1 MVYNENK
8 YKRRLIKS
16 MEECMKKMGLAVA
29 CILVAAMIFVSCAS
43 TKSTGQSAV
52 LKSKDV
58 SFKSEQGSLTVSNE
72 TSSDLVIFVG
82 RVEKSAIL
90 GGISKNSSRTFDL
103 SKISGISDSGSLLI
117 RAATYELYKGKARIT
132 EEDVIYTGLV
142 VYNLKDPTDK
152 SNISIYRGVDTQQQT
167 CIYVSN
173 ESENFVLEL
182 RMDNPSQGEVLATLA
197 PLTTNK
203 RIYLAPRDDG
213 LSYDFYPTF
222 VYVNPK
228 TNEKT
233 SMNAGK
239 TDRKRAVP
247 EKVGGTITPIRFT
260 GPSASSIGYDVA
272 FISLQN
278 DTGSGIEFRNA
289 STILKDQKGVGFTAS
304 GRSAVYEITS
314 TNGESGQTYTALTM
328 VFDDFSEK
336 KLAAQTFLPGY
347 KYELI
352 VTAMNGP
359 YQYDIREVEQKSL
372 VEDSRIQLFME

>member
-1 MVYNENK
+1 
-8 YKRRLIKS
+8 
-16 MEECMKKMGLAVA
+16 MKKRQLLIAGMGIALASLLA
-29 CILVAAMIFVSCAS
+29 SCAS
-43 TKSTGQSAV
+43 TKAAQKEPTV
-52 LKSKDV
+52 TLKAKDV
-58 SFKSEQGSLTVSNE
+58 SFESEQGSLTISNE
-72 TSSDLVIFVG
+72 TASDLVIFVG
-82 RVEKSAIL
+82 RVEKNALL
-90 GGISKNSSRTFDL
+90 GGISKNAARSFDL
-103 SKISGISDSGSLLI
+103 SKVVGIADSGSLLI
-117 RAATYELYKGKARIT
+117 RAATYDAYKGKARIT
-132 EEDVIYTGLV
+132 EEDVVYTGLV
-142 VYNLKDPTDK
+142 VYNLKDPADR
-152 SNISIYRGVDTQQQT
+152 SNLSIYKGIDTQLQT

-182 RMDNPSQGEVLATLA
+182 RLGNPSQGEVIATLA

-203 RIYLAPRDDG
+203 RIFLAPRDDG

-247 EKVGGTITPIRFT
+247 EAVGGTITPIRFT
-260 GPSASSIGYDVA
+260 GPSASSVGYDVA

-289 STILKDQKGVGFTAS
+289 GTILKDQKGIGFTAS

-352 VTAMNGP
+352 VTAMNGT
-359 YQYDIREVEQKSL
+359 YQYDIREVGQKSL

>member
-1 MVYNENK
+1 MKSVY
-8 YKRRLIKS
+8 L
-16 MEECMKKMGLAVA
+16 LAVVA
-29 CILVAAMIFVSCAS
+29 LVAVASVAVSCAS
-43 TKSTGQSAV
+43 TKTNTTPGKEASVT
-52 LKSKDV
+52 LKKKDV
-58 SFKSEQGSLTVSNE
+58 DFKSEQGSLTINNE

-82 RVEKSAIL
+82 KVEKGSIL
-90 GGISKNSSRTFDL
+90 GGIAKNGSRSFDL
-103 SKISGISDSGSLLI
+103 SKLPGIADTGSLLI
-117 RAATYELYKGKARIT
+117 RAANYETYSGKARIT
-132 EEDVIYTGLV
+132 EEDVVYTGLV
-142 VYNLKDPTDK
+142 VYNLKDPADR
-152 SNISIYRGVDTQQQT
+152 SSLSIFRGIDTQQQT

-182 RMDNPSQGEVLATLA
+182 RQGNPSQGEVIATLA

-233 SMNAGK
+233 SMNSGK

-247 EKVGGTITPIRFT
+247 EAVGGAITPIRFT
-260 GPSASSIGYDVA
+260 APSSASIGYDVA

-289 STILKDQKGVGFTAS
+289 GTILKDQKGSGFTAS

-314 TNGESGQTYTALTM
+314 INGESGQTYSALTM

-336 KLAAQTFLPGY
+336 TVAPQSFLPGY
-347 KYELI
+347 KYELV
-352 VTAMNGP
+352 VTDMNGN
-359 YQYDIREVEQKSL
+359 YQYDIREVGKKSL
-372 VEDSRIQLFME
+372 VEDARIQLFME

>member
-1 MVYNENK
+1 
-8 YKRRLIKS
+8 
-16 MEECMKKMGLAVA
+16 MKKMSLAVA
-29 CILVAAMIFVSCAS
+29 CILAVAMIFVSCAS
-43 TKSTGQSAV
+43 TKSAGQSAV

-82 RVEKSAIL
+82 RVEKSAVL

-152 SNISIYRGVDTQQQT
+152 SNISIFRGVDTQQQT

-304 GRSAVYEITS
+304 GRSAVYEVTS
-314 TNGESGQTYTALTM
+314 TNGESGQTYSALTM

-336 KLAAQTFLPGY
+336 TIAPQKFKPGY

-352 VTAMNGP
+352 VTAMNGI
-359 YQYDIREVEQKSL
+359 YQYDIREVGKKSL
-372 VEDSRIQLFME
+372 VEDARIELFME

>member
-1 MVYNENK
+1 
-8 YKRRLIKS
+8 
-16 MEECMKKMGLAVA
+16 MKKLVSVVA
-29 CILVAAMIFVSCAS
+29 CLCALTGLFVSCGSTSNAS
-43 TKSTGQSAV
+43 GGTVT

-58 SFKSEQGSLTVSNE
+58 NFKSESGSLSIQNE
-72 TSSDLVIFVG
+72 TTSDLVIFVG
-82 RVEKSAIL
+82 RIEKGSVL
-90 GGISKNSSRTFDL
+90 GGIEKNGTRSFDL

-117 RAATYELYKGKARIT
+117 RAATYEAYKGKARIT
-132 EEDVIYTGLV
+132 EDDVIYTGLV
-142 VYNLKDPTDK
+142 VYNLKDPADR
-152 SNISIYRGVDTQQQT
+152 SSLSIFRGVDTQQQT

-182 RMDNPSQGEVLATLA
+182 RQGNPSQGEVIATLA

-228 TNEKT
+228 TNEKS

-247 EKVGGTITPIRFT
+247 EKVGGAITPIRFT
-260 GPSASSIGYDVA
+260 GPSASTIGYDVA

-289 STILKDQKGVGFTAS
+289 NTILKDQKGIGFTAS
-304 GRSAVYEITS
+304 GRSAVYEVTS
-314 TNGESGQTYTALTM
+314 TNGESGQLYSALTM
-328 VFDDFSEK
+328 VFDDFTEK
-336 KLAAQTFLPGY
+336 TISPQTFLPGY
-347 KYELI
+347 KYELV
-352 VTAMNGP
+352 VTSMNGN
-359 YQYDIREVEQKSL
+359 YQYDIRKVGKKSL
-372 VEDSRIQLFME
+372 VEDARIQLFME